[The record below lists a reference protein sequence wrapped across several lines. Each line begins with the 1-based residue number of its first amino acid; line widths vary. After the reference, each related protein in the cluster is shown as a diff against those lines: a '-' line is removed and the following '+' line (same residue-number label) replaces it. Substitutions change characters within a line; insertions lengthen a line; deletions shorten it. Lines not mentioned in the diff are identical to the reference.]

1 MSASLLELETPCLV
15 ADRARLESNAA
26 RMRQRAEQHGVRL
39 RPHVKTTKSAAIARL
54 AHGGEE
60 GPITVSTLKE
70 ADYFLSRGFRDIT
83 YAVAISPN
91 KFRRAERLVDR
102 GANLKV
108 LVATASAARE
118 LAAAASGR
126 SQPIRVMLEIDS
138 GEHRTGF
145 LPDDESLIDAAL
157 EVSTVDGLKLE
168 GLLTHGGHSYGAATE
183 DAVADVAEEERSS
196 LLSARARLRERGI
209 EAPIL
214 SSGSTPTATFG
225 RNFSGI
231 DEIRPGVYLAGDL
244 FQAQLGTVRLEDVAI
259 TVLASVIAH
268 DQSRNTLVIDAGGL
282 ALSKD
287 RSTQHSPRDFGFGLL
302 LRADGSRLQ
311 NDPVVRNVHQEHGE
325 VHSSGPLP
333 FAELPVGGLVRVM
346 PNHACMTAASYDT
359 YYVTEGSAMTVVD
372 EWGKTSGW

>member
-15 ADRARLESNAA
+15 ADRVRIESNAA
-26 RMRQRAEQHGVRL
+26 RMRQRAEQLGVRL

-54 AHGGEE
+54 AHGGVE
-60 GPITVSTLKE
+60 GPVTVSTLKE

-91 KFRRAERLVDR
+91 KFRRAARLVDR
-102 GANLKV
+102 GATLKV
-108 LVATASAARE
+108 LVATVHAARE
-118 LAAAASGR
+118 LAAAASSR

-157 EVSTVDGLKLE
+157 EVSGAGGLQLE
-168 GLLTHGGHSYGAATE
+168 GLLTHGGHSYSATSE
-183 DAVADVAEEERSS
+183 DAIAGVAEEERGS

-209 EAPIL
+209 ELAVL
-214 SSGSTPTATFG
+214 SSGSTPTAIFG
-225 RNFSGI
+225 RSFAGI

-244 FQAQLGTVRLEDVAI
+244 FQAQLGTVKLEDVAI

-287 RSTQHSPRDFGFGLL
+287 RSTQNSPRDFGFGLL
-302 LRADGSRLQ
+302 LRADGSRLRG
-311 NDPVVRNVHQEHGE
+311 DPVVRNVHQEHGE
-325 VHSSGPLP
+325 VHSSAPLP
-333 FAELPVGGLVRVM
+333 FAELPIGSLVRVV
-346 PNHACMTAASYDT
+346 PNHVCMTAASYDT

-372 EWGKTSGW
+372 EWDKTSGW